1 VGSQDPD
8 SLPYFGPNFE
18 NPRSSFE
25 HFFRIW
31 ADHLGATLNGSTDTT
46 ARRERRFVQAPS
58 PRTDRL
64 LGGLMAFLP
73 FCMALVALGLIFVGL
88 IILCPA
94 AALVASGLL
103 VARVAWVMDQGQG
116 GKQ

>member
-1 VGSQDPD
+1 MQ
-8 SLPYFGPNFE
+8 
-18 NPRSSFE
+18 
-25 HFFRIW
+25 
-31 ADHLGATLNGSTDTT
+31 
-46 ARRERRFVQAPS
+46 
-58 PRTDRL
+58 
-64 LGGLMAFLP
+64 FLP